1 MRTPSQSAS
10 SASFIL
16 QNETT
21 SREAVKSGEHEPA
34 KRSTNSPLVIVE
46 KRSFVRGCIQA
57 SLSSSTSFSVVGLS
71 TIDEYLERSADLQ
84 SAVLIL
90 CAVGADVSAV
100 SEQLTRLHEARCSA
114 PIVVLSD
121 ENDIDL
127 MMMVLDSG
135 ASGFMPTDISLEV
148 AVHALR
154 LIAAGGQYFPAIR
167 LSARR
172 AYGESE
178 KVVSHPAYKFT
189 RRQAAV
195 IDALRKG
202 KANKIIAYELNM
214 CESTVKVHV
223 RNIMK
228 KLKAKNRT
236 EVAYLANDLFI
247 DPTL

>member
-10 SASFIL
+10 SAPFIL

-21 SREAVKSGEHEPA
+21 SREGAKSAEYEPV

-90 CAVGADVSAV
+90 CAVGSGVSDVSD
-100 SEQLTRLHEARCSA
+100 QLARLNEARCTA

-154 LIAAGGQYFPAIR
+154 LIAAGGRYFPAIS

-178 KVVSHPAYKFT
+178 KVVSHPACKFT

-195 IDALRKG
+195 IEALRKG